1 MTNTFQDF
9 KADIDKDTLLQMWCE
24 FITAMAEDTMPKDM
38 VMARLLRYTTNDV
51 AVVELCGATPLELYN
66 RVLAQQENQA

>member
-24 FITAMAEDTMPKDM
+24 FITAMAEDTMPKDV
-38 VMARLLRYTTNDV
+38 VMARLLKGGMCDI